1 MGFTE
6 QDGLIRF
13 HENKY
18 SYSSICSKIKMSWK
32 NRYVEVTS
40 L

>member
-18 SYSSICSKIKMSWK
+18 SYSKMSWK